1 MCSWFSCKLI
11 IIVFLE
17 HIKAGPE
24 GGANAGLEDV
34 DEEKVEKHQ
43 TQEQEVRL
51 AQAKTWKNLGLYFIK
66 FFCSQTCVEPVVGQ
80 LGRRCC
86 PISSDDVGHVEVTFN
101 R

>member
-1 MCSWFSCKLI
+1 MGGESCVGRGCLSPACSWFSCKLI

-24 GGANAGLEDV
+24 GGADAGLEDV

-43 TQEQEVRL
+43 TQEQDVRL

-66 FFCSQTCVEPVVGQ
+66 FFFVHKPV
-80 LGRRCC
+80 
-86 PISSDDVGHVEVTFN
+86 
-101 R
+101 